1 MRSNFRIIN
10 SPDQLTQLLQ
20 TTRKQ
25 QRLSR
30 EDLAG
35 LANVSTSFIRDA
47 EQDSAKCSFGKLVSL
62 MSALGLKWRVPQS
75 EQKNE

>member
-1 MRSNFRIIN
+1 MRSNFHGIN
-10 SPDQLTQLLQ
+10 SANQLSQLLQ

-25 QRLSR
+25 QHLSR
-30 EDLAG
+30 EELSG

-62 MSALGLKWRVPQS
+62 MAALGLELQADQGRQ
-75 EQKNE
+75 NE